1 MCILQVSGF
10 PWTVILLF
18 FTGLDDLVVQLDKTM
33 LKVTGRLSIVVR
45 VLMGG
50 EEVR

>member
-1 MCILQVSGF
+1 MDSYI
-10 PWTVILLF
+10 TF
-18 FTGLDDLVVQLDKTM
+18 FAGLDDLVVQLDKTM
-33 LKVTGRLSIVVR
+33 LKVTGRLSLVIR

>member
-1 MCILQVSGF
+1 MDSYI
-10 PWTVILLF
+10 TF

-33 LKVTGRLSIVVR
+33 LKVTGRLSLVVR
-45 VLMGG
+45 VLMSG